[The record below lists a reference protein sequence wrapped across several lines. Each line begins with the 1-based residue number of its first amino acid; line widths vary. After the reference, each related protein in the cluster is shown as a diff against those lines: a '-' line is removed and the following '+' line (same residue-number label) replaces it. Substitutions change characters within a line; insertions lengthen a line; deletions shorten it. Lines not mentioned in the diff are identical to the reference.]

1 MWRDQWR
8 SQLSGACWGVAWML
22 ALALIP
28 AAIGRAIDR
37 GIIAR
42 SGTGLLTWAGAVI
55 ALSGAVAFTG
65 AMRHRSALT
74 NWLAAAYLAIQITV
88 RHAVK
93 VGADL
98 PALVSSGDVVAISST
113 DTEAIGSTFDITAR
127 GTGALAAV
135 TVVALIM
142 LNMSVALGLVV
153 LIGVPVMM
161 GLTGLLLRPL
171 HRRQDRYRDMQGA
184 LSGQTIDI
192 AQGIRVLRGIGGE
205 DAFAA
210 RYAARSQELRV
221 LGLRTGRVESLLAG
235 QQVLLPGL
243 LTALVTWLAARLAL
257 HGAISAGQLV
267 AFYGYASFLALP
279 LATFGEAA
287 DAFTRGHVAARHIVT
302 VLRLRSSITEPDS
315 PAVMPPPGA
324 VLTDAASGLTSRP
337 GQFLAVACA
346 SPADADRLAARL
358 ARYADPASA
367 SGLTAGPAG
376 PDAAADLDTELGPGL
391 DAGPELGGVPLRS
404 LPLAGL
410 RTRVLLA
417 RNSDWLFPG
426 TLRTSLGASTG
437 TSVDTSTGASTGAS
451 VDAGSAA
458 GTAADQRLLAALR
471 AVSAQDILD
480 GLPDGAAD
488 PLDGAV
494 AEQGRNFSGGQLQR
508 LRLARALAADPEIL
522 IAVEPTSAVDAH
534 TEARI
539 ATELGRCRPGRTTIV
554 FTTSPLILHR
564 ADLVAYVSDGI
575 VTATGSHVALL
586 SAEPGYR
593 ALVTR
598 DGTALDSPPVMD
610 SPPAMDSPLAAEG
623 AA

>member
-1 MWRDQWR
+1 MRSLPRPDPGEPDCRSAVRLLLWMWRKQWR

-37 GIIAR
+37 GLIAR
-42 SGTGLLTWAGAVI
+42 SPSGLLTWAGAVI
-55 ALSGAVAFTG
+55 ALAMFVAFAG

-74 NWLAAAYLAIQITV
+74 NWLSGAYLAIQITV

-98 PALVSSGDVVAISST
+98 PALTDSGDIVAISST

-127 GTGALAAV
+127 LTGGLAAV
-135 TVVALIM
+135 TAVAAIM
-142 LNMSVALGLVV
+142 LSMSVALGLVV
-153 LIGVPVMM
+153 LVGVPVMM
-161 GLTGLLLRPL
+161 GITAVLLRPL
-171 HRRQDRYRDMQGA
+171 HRRQDRYRTMQGA

-210 RYAARSQELRV
+210 RYGARSQELRS
-221 LGLRTGRVESLLAG
+221 LGLATGRIESLLAA
-235 QQVLLPGL
+235 QEVLLPGL

-257 HGAISAGQLV
+257 RGDVTAGQLV

-287 DAFTRGHVAARHIVT
+287 DAWTRGHVAARHVVT
-302 VLRLRSSITEPDS
+302 VLRLRSRIAEPERP
-315 PAVMPPPGA
+315 PAMPPPGA
-324 VLTDAASGLTSRP
+324 GLRDAVSGLTATP

-346 SPADADRLAARL
+346 STDDADRLAARL
-358 ARYADPASA
+358 ARYVDD
-367 SGLTAGPAG
+367 G
-376 PDAAADLDTELGPGL
+376 AA
-391 DAGPELGGVPLRS
+391 ELGGIPLHS

-410 RTRVLLA
+410 RARILLA
-417 RNSDWLFPG
+417 RNSDWMFPG
-426 TLRTSLGASTG
+426 TLRDSLR
-437 TSVDTSTGASTGAS
+437 
-451 VDAGSAA
+451 GSAA
-458 GTAADQRLLAALR
+458 ATDERLLAALH

-480 GLPDGAAD
+480 ALTD
-488 PLDGAV
+488 PLNAPV

-508 LRLARALAADPEIL
+508 LRLARALVADPEIL

-539 ATELGRCRPGRTTIV
+539 AGQLGPYRRGRTTIV
-554 FTTSPLILHR
+554 FTTSPLVLHR
-564 ADLVAYVSDGI
+564 ADQVAYVTDG
-575 VTATGSHVALL
+575 VVRAAGGHAALL
-586 SAEPGYR
+586 AAEPGYR

-598 DGTALDSPPVMD
+598 GVSDTEQTVTTGRIA
-610 SPPAMDSPLAAEG
+610 
-623 AA
+623 